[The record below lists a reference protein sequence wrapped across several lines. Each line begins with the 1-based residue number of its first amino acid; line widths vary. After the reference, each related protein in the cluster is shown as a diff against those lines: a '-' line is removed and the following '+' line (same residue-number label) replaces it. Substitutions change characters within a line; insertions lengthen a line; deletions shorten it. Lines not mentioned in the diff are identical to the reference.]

1 MTRFLV
7 LLLLCQPLAHAGS
20 LFERI
25 VDHRTVSYLVLE
37 DKKSGPWV
45 TLLLVPAGQD
55 AYKGQNYP
63 VHIPANSFPDAANIL
78 REIDSALIAGKQI
91 YIKLLGSKVIDW
103 RIINPSSKPA

>member
-1 MTRFLV
+1 MNRFLCLFLFSQV
-7 LLLLCQPLAHAGS
+7 LAYADS
-20 LFERI
+20 LFERT

-45 TLLLVPAGQD
+45 TMLLVPAGQD

-78 REIDSALIAGKQI
+78 RKIDSALLAGNQI

-103 RIINPSSKPA
+103 RIIEPNSKSA